1 MYAAT
6 QFSLAPAAYRA
17 SAPVCAGVRMLRGR
31 RPVSIP
37 LRFAHR
43 SSRASGRVAGLRGG
57 GGCWH
62 LVLVM
67 SITVQLDLPEAVA
80 AEAKAKGLLDPK
92 NLTRLIQ
99 REVEAES
106 ARRDFFNMV
115 RDLRAL
121 PGEPMTMDEIQSEV
135 DAVRAE
141 RPARENRCWAFR

>member
-1 MYAAT
+1 M
-6 QFSLAPAAYRA
+6 
-17 SAPVCAGVRMLRGR
+17 
-31 RPVSIP
+31 
-37 LRFAHR
+37 
-43 SSRASGRVAGLRGG
+43 RVAGLTGG
-57 GGCWH
+57 GGFWH
-62 LVLVM
+62 LVRVM
-67 SITVQLDLPEAVA
+67 SITVQLDLPEAIA

-141 RPARENRCWAFR
+141 RPARENRC